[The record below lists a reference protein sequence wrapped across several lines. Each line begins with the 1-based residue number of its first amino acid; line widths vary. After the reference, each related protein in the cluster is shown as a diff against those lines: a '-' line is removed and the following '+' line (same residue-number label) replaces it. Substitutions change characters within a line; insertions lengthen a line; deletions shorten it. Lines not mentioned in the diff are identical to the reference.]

1 MKDIGKMLG
10 KHAINGELPC
20 LKSHRKADFKSTQNY
35 KRERLGRQ
43 EQTHK
48 TIKDEAI
55 KVKQWDEK

>member
-1 MKDIGKMLG
+1 MLG
-10 KHAINGELPC
+10 KHTINGELPG
-20 LKSHRKADFKSTQNY
+20 LKKPQESWFKSTQNY
-35 KRERLGRQ
+35 KRERLGQQ